1 MNNPFGSLKPRP
13 LEEPI
18 IIPDLLGGADSTWG
32 AQAPRGPR
40 PLQLQGIGSF
50 ILWQL
55 ALAAWDAAQFHDSM
69 NVLCSSVSEN
79 DPISTII
86 DICLDLEAVIIIWNS
101 DFVSQYLEVLG
112 IDIYDL
118 LWWLTWYYSGSSS
131 FHSLTLGPSLKWRD
145 GGNPWFDSEEEPWC
159 FLGKPWC
166 LIPNIEFPVI
176 FPILKFWEQD
186 WH

>member
-18 IIPDLLGGADSTWG
+18 IIPDLLGGRIPHEEPRPRG

-101 DFVSQYLEVLG
+101 DFVSQYLEALG

-131 FHSLTLGPSLKWRD
+131 FHSLTLGPSLKWREM
-145 GGNPWFDSEEEPWC
+145 EETHD
-159 FLGKPWC
+159 
-166 LIPNIEFPVI
+166 LIQRMDRCI
-176 FPILKFWEQD
+176 
-186 WH
+186 